1 MKKSQLEQLNASL
14 DKALAPPRQKPKEN
28 LDALLDEY
36 NDERPSAPAG
46 ATTQVTSARP
56 AGIPEGIPIAVPISI
71 PAASPDSIP
80 PPRRADKTKNQ
91 EPNTSPEEFVPLD
104 ATHTGSEKSVYS
116 IMYRE
121 TISKGIAERHFGPAE
136 LMKKTG
142 IRSRNTVHK
151 ALYGLAEK
159 LSVEV
164 VSEAKGN
171 PLGPRYRVH
180 SPKEIERRRKA
191 EGIKIDP
198 QTKQIVERSGIPEG
212 IPAGSPAAT
221 ANSWDTTRPETGIP
235 TIPNIGRVNKRSNDH
250 LVEPCPATASSS
262 NLLGQKPDDEAF
274 ADLTS
279 TFKRITTELTGKEPS
294 EADAP
299 RWKELAE
306 ILAAELR
313 IAAGRTTVSSVP
325 AFLAEHLRRRLW
337 KLDKKQAQAE
347 GRELPDQ
354 VAAAEPSKPRL
365 DCPDCGGSGWWYP
378 DGPERGVMKCA
389 HKNALQPHQDVPP
402 SR

>member
-36 NDERPSAPAG
+36 NDERLPSPAG
-46 ATTQVTSARP
+46 TTQVTPARSVGIP
-56 AGIPEGIPIAVPISI
+56 AGIPTTIPVAIPTTSPDGIPA
-71 PAASPDSIP
+71 
-80 PPRRADKTKNQ
+80 PRRADKIKNQ
-91 EPNTSPEEFVPLD
+91 EPITSPEEFIPLD

-121 TISKGIAERHFGPAE
+121 TVSKGIIERHFGPAE

-164 VSEAKGN
+164 ISEAKGN

-198 QTKQIVERSGIPEG
+198 QTKQIVEQGG
-212 IPAGSPAAT
+212 IPASIPGSSPAAI
-221 ANSWDTTRPETGIP
+221 ANNWDTTRPETGIP
-235 TIPNIGRVNKRSNDH
+235 TIPNIGRVSKRSNDH
-250 LVEPCPATASSS
+250 LVEPDPATPSSS

-294 EADAP
+294 EADAT

-306 ILAAELR
+306 VLAAELR
-313 IAAGRTTVSSVP
+313 IAAGRTTVSNVP

-337 KLDKKQAQAE
+337 KFDKKQAQAE

-354 VAAAEPSKPRL
+354 TTAASSTQPRA

-378 DGPERGVMKCA
+378 DGYERGVMKCA
-389 HKNALQPHQDVPP
+389 HKNASQPPQDVPP